1 MKKGLKKL
9 SFSAL
14 KPAKFLAALTL
25 AFCIGLTANAQDG
38 EEAAA
43 DEGGDDAAPSKITLG
58 IRSGLNLSKFVFA
71 GADNQTSYLAGAE
84 VGAFFTYQVT
94 NWVALSVE
102 ASWAQN
108 GSANLVGADGT
119 RHSFTMQNFRGNIL
133 TYFKIPVLSVYEP
146 KFFIGPS
153 FDVVGGVTAN
163 SERPSNGTDI
173 KTRYDVASRFQTFDM
188 GIVTGI
194 GVDFDLKS
202 NVKLL
207 LDARYRM
214 GLLDLNNNTNTHGN
228 ALGTTGASLPSSA
241 LGNSSIRTGSF
252 GFNVGLG
259 FSL

>member
-9 SFSAL
+9 SFNAL

-38 EEAAA
+38 EEAAE
-43 DEGGDDAAPSKITLG
+43 EGGDDAAPSKVTLG
-58 IRSGLNLSKFVFA
+58 IRSGLNLSKFVYA
-71 GADNQTSYLAGAE
+71 GADNQTSYLSGAE
-84 VGAFFTYQVT
+84 VGAFFTYQAT

-119 RHSFTMQNFRGNIL
+119 RHNFTMNNFRGNVL

-153 FDVVGGVTAN
+153 FDYIGHVAAN
-163 SERPSNGTDI
+163 SENPGSPSGI
-173 KTRYDVASRFQTFDM
+173 KTRYDVTDRFKSFDM
-188 GIVTGI
+188 GIVTGV
-194 GVDFDLKS
+194 GVDFDLKFA
-202 NVKLL
+202 KLM
-207 LDARYRM
+207 LDARYRV
-214 GLLDLNNNTNTHGN
+214 GVLDINNNTNTLGN
-228 ALGTTGASLPSSA
+228 ELGTTGSSLPSRA
-241 LGNSSIRTGSF
+241 MGNSSIRTGSF